1 MREFMKNNK
10 DYRRLLARVSV
21 VDQKCD
27 LILAQLKSLRVSND
41 IDELIDRLHRQA
53 RAMRKDLRR

>member
-1 MREFMKNNK
+1 MKNNK
-10 DYRRLLARVSV
+10 ECRRLVARVSAIE
-21 VDQKCD
+21 QKCD
-27 LILAQLKSLRVSND
+27 LILSQLKSLRVSND